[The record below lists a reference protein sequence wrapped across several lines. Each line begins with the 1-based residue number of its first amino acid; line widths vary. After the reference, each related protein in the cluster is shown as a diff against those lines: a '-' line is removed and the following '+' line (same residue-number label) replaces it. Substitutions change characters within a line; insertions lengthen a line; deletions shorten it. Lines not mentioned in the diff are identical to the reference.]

1 MKHRFY
7 VPVDLHSKEVIISG
21 NETHHMIH
29 VMRLGVSDR
38 VCLFN
43 GMGDE
48 CTGRIAEIINGDI
61 KVEIES
67 VESIN
72 REMPV
77 CITIA
82 FSIPKGKRSDFL
94 VQKCAE
100 LGVKRLIPLQSE
112 RSVVKLYDKG
122 EAKITKWRKVVIEAS
137 KQCGRN
143 TVTDITDTLSF
154 DKLLETTN
162 AYSLA
167 LVASPSPGAPFLKEV
182 LKEPPEVQDILCLIG
197 PEGGF
202 SDAEIEKAKIAGCTP
217 VGLGVQTLRV
227 ETAAI
232 AISAMLMYEYA
243 K

>member
-1 MKHRFY
+1 MT
-7 VPVDLHSKEVIISG
+7 
-21 NETHHMIH
+21 N
-29 VMRLGVSDR
+29 VMRLGVGDG

-48 CTGRIAEIINGDI
+48 CTGRIAEIINGKI
-61 KVEIES
+61 RVEIES
-67 VESIN
+67 VESVGKETPID
-72 REMPV
+72 
-77 CITIA
+77 ITIA

-112 RSVVKLYDKG
+112 RSVVRLHDRE

-143 TVTDITDTLSF
+143 TVTEITNMLTF
-154 DKLLETTN
+154 NKLLETTGS
-162 AYSLA
+162 YGPA
-167 LVASPSPGAPFLKEV
+167 LVASPFPEAPFLKEV
-182 LKEPPEVQDILCLIG
+182 LKNHSEVKDILCLIG

-202 SDAEIEKAKIAGCTP
+202 SDVEMEKAENAGCLP
-217 VGLGVQTLRV
+217 VGLGTQTLRV

-232 AISAMLMYEYA
+232 AISAMLMYAYA

>member
-1 MKHRFY
+1 MDFHG
-7 VPVDLHSKEVIISG
+7 KEVIVSG

-29 VMRLGVSDR
+29 VMRLGVGDS

-48 CTGRIAEIINGDI
+48 CTGKITEIAHDKIR
-61 KVEIES
+61 VEIES
-67 VESIN
+67 VKSIG
-72 REMPV
+72 REIPID
-77 CITIA
+77 ITVA
-82 FSIPKGKRSDFL
+82 FSVPKGKRSDFL
-94 VQKCAE
+94 VQKCTE

-122 EAKITKWRKVVIEAS
+122 EAKITKWRKVAIEAS
-137 KQCGRN
+137 KQCGRK
-143 TVTDITDTLSF
+143 TITEITDVFTL
-154 DKLLETTN
+154 DKLLETAS
-162 AYSLA
+162 AYDLA
-167 LVASPSPGAPFLKEV
+167 LVACPSLDTPLLKEV
-182 LKEPPEVQDILCLIG
+182 LKKHSEVRDILCLIG

-202 SDAEIEKAKIAGCTP
+202 SGGEIENAQNAGCVP
-217 VGLGVQTLRV
+217 VGLGTQTLRV